1 MDRPIQYPGAIPL
14 ETDLLWTNRNVM
26 LGLGF
31 LFQDLIGTQTLAA
44 ALPCT
49 QTATPSM
56 GVLLGAGRIYSLQE
70 VDATNYSSVL
80 ADTTHQVVK
89 QGILKDPI
97 TLALAA
103 PTTAG
108 QSINYLIEASYAD
121 VDTNLVTLPYYNAS
135 NPGQA
140 YSGPNGLGAAQATVR
155 ASQILLQAKAGTGAA
170 TGSQVTPT
178 ADSGYI
184 GLYVVTVGYGATTVV
199 NANITKIA
207 ASFLQQGPYQPL
219 GSFVTPAE
227 LAATNATLASDIAA
241 VDASLALL
249 APIHNPALTG
259 NPTAPTPALTDND
272 TTIATTAF
280 VQNVANGTQNLRPN
294 GWKMDPDG
302 FMEIWGEMTI
312 AASGGTAIDFATEC
326 GAAFASACCG
336 VQLTT
341 CTASDSG
348 SIGGIA
354 LGVPFVYAVSKAG
367 FSADNTA
374 GATINTY
381 WHAVGF

>member
-89 QGILKDPI
+89 QGILHDPI
-97 TLALAA
+97 TLTLAA

-108 QSINYLIEASYAD
+108 QSINYLIEAAYAE
-121 VDTNLVTLPYYNAS
+121 VDGNLVTLPYYNAS
-135 NPGQA
+135 NPLEA

-155 ASQILLQAKAGTGAA
+155 YSEIQFATKAGTAAA

-178 ADSGYI
+178 ADAGYI
-184 GLYVVTVGYGATTVV
+184 GLYVVTVAYGASSIVSG
-199 NANITKIA
+199 NITQITA
-207 ASFLQQGPYQPL
+207 NFLPQGPY
-219 GSFVTPAE
+219 VTPATLAYYATLVQ
-227 LAATNATLASDIAA
+227 LAATNATLASDFAA
-241 VDASLALL
+241 VNSALALL
-249 APIHNPALTG
+249 APLANAQLTG
-259 NPTAPTPALTDND
+259 NPTAPTPPVTDND

-280 VQNVANGTQNLRPN
+280 VQNVANGTQNLAEN
-294 GWKMDPDG
+294 GWKIQPGG
-302 FMEIWGEMTI
+302 FMEIWGKI
-312 AASGGTAIDFATEC
+312 VIPASGGVSVDFASLC
-326 GAAFASACCG
+326 GAAFSTVCWG
-336 VQLTT
+336 IQLTAT
-341 CTASDSG
+341 QTADSG
-348 SIGGIA
+348 AG
-354 LGVPFVYAVSKAG
+354 LGVPFSYAVSRTG
-367 FSADNTA
+367 FSADNTSGSVA
-374 GATINTY
+374 IGTY
-381 WHAVGF
+381 FNAVGI